1 MGGLEG
7 PRRAS
12 AVLPDDAGA
21 RRTCGI
27 RRIPEENRKRSDEHM
42 SPLRWRRGHGP
53 AHVAIVSDVGGPTY
67 SMASDWREI
76 KTPRQFWKWCWEL
89 MQQELLVVRSYC
101 EDVMLVKERT
111 EWERVRA
118 SYPCRVPCKD
128 GPALP
133 KECSLRQE
141 KTQEEDPAVIR
152 KRCRGISAEHQ
163 AVHRG
168 VLVRKV
174 WHYLAACQKSGGCR
188 WGFPHVLKRSTSS

>member
-1 MGGLEG
+1 
-7 PRRAS
+7 
-12 AVLPDDAGA
+12 
-21 RRTCGI
+21 
-27 RRIPEENRKRSDEHM
+27 
-42 SPLRWRRGHGP
+42 
-53 AHVAIVSDVGGPTY
+53 
-67 SMASDWREI
+67 
-76 KTPRQFWKWCWEL
+76 

-152 KRCRGISAEHQ
+152 KRCLGISAEHQ

-174 WHYLAACQKSGGCR
+174 
-188 WGFPHVLKRSTSS
+188 